1 MVSALHKTGAKKVYI
16 LGRRF
21 EVLTSAAESL
31 DQANQIVIP
40 IQCDVSDPA
49 SIASAVKLIEKE
61 VGYIDVLINN
71 AGISGPDHRA
81 VHTATSIA
89 DIQKTMLSDW
99 SGWGKTFDIN
109 ASSVIGVSAAFLHL
123 LDHGNARRGF
133 ETGKMS
139 FGGRPR
145 QRKIAE
151 GVEGIEGVDRDDVR
165 SSQIITIASV
175 AAYNRFV
182 TAGLAYS
189 ASKAGA
195 AALGKALANLL
206 APWGIRSNVICPGS
220 ELNLTGWYQ
229 NR

>member
-1 MVSALHKTGAKKVYI
+1 MTSALHKTGAKKVYI
-16 LGRRF
+16 LGRRL
-21 EVLTSAAESL
+21 EVLASAAESL
-31 DQANQIVIP
+31 DKTDQIVTP
-40 IQCDVSDPA
+40 IQCDVSDPE
-49 SIASAVKLIEKE
+49 SIASAVKFIEKE

-89 DIQKTMLSDW
+89 DIQKTLLNDW
-99 SGWGKTFDIN
+99 SGWGQTFDIN
-109 ASSVIGVSAAFLHL
+109 TSSVIGVSAAFLQL
-123 LDHGNARRGF
+123 LDNANSRRGF

-139 FGGRPR
+139 SGGRPR
-145 QRKIAE
+145 QRKAAEAAE
-151 GVEGIEGVDRDDVR
+151 GIDQDDIR

-175 AAYNRFV
+175 ASYNRFI

-189 ASKAGA
+189 ASKAGT

-220 ELNLTGWYQ
+220 ESSFTSVYRNL
-229 NR
+229 